1 MLLIYKFK
9 DMLRYLNEI
18 RLISQPTKL
27 FLHVRL
33 MIGMNETYI
42 KEMLTE
48 DNAFECRSHS
58 SVT

>member
-1 MLLIYKFK
+1 
-9 DMLRYLNEI
+9 MLRYLKEI

-33 MIGMNETYI
+33 MVGMNETYI